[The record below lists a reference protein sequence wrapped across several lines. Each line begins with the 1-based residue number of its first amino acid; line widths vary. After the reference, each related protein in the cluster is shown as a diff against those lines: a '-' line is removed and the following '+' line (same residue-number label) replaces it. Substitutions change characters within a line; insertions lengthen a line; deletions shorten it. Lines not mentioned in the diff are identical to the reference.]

1 MRTTLR
7 IDDDLLSRLKTRAD
21 AENLSLTRLVNRV
34 LRTGLAAMD
43 TVADEP
49 PHREHTYS
57 MGAPLIDLT
66 RASGL
71 AEALQ
76 DEETVRKL
84 LLRK

>member
-7 IDDDLLSRLKTRAD
+7 IDDDLLSRLKARAD
-21 AENLSLTRLVNRV
+21 AENLPLTRLVNRV
-34 LRTGLAAMD
+34 LRAGLSAMD

-49 PHREHTYS
+49 PHHEHTYS
-57 MGAPLIDLT
+57 MGAPLADLT
-66 RASGL
+66 RATSL

-76 DEETVRKL
+76 DEETARKL